1 MINLPLQLE
10 HSPPK
15 ILLLHRLQPL
25 LFQPQP
31 PSICNYYVQMGAEKV
46 VLFENI
52 LSPEELDQF
61 FLVYDR
67 QLALQEG
74 YSLTLY

>member
-10 HSPPK
+10 DSPPK

-25 LFQPQP
+25 LYQP
-31 PSICNYYVQMGAEKV
+31 PSICDYYVQMGAEKV

-61 FLVYDR
+61 FLVYDG

-74 YSLTLY
+74 YSLTPN

>member
-10 HSPPK
+10 DSPPK
-15 ILLLHRLQPL
+15 ILLLHHLHPL
-25 LFQPQP
+25 LFQP
-31 PSICNYYVQMGAEKV
+31 PSICDYYVQMGAEKV
-46 VLFENI
+46 VLFEYI

-61 FLVYDR
+61 FLVYYR

-74 YSLTLY
+74 YSLTPN